1 MFDSAIIKSLDSLD
15 REILKILQNEAQLTN
30 AELARRVN
38 LSPPATHARVRRLES
53 EGLIDRHVA
62 ILNQKRLGFDL
73 LCFIFVSTNIHQ
85 KEQLE
90 MLESAMNLMPEIL
103 ECHCLTGEYDY
114 LLKVA
119 NRNREEL
126 ERFIRKLNL
135 LPGVNRIQTSLSLR
149 EIKFTTALPIHD
161 ESSKM

>member
-1 MFDSAIIKSLDSLD
+1 MLHTIDQFILD
-15 REILKILQNEAQLTN
+15 ILQREAHLSN
-30 AELARRVN
+30 ADLARMVN
-38 LSPPATHARVRRLES
+38 LSPPATHARVKRLER
-53 EGLIDRHVA
+53 EGYIDQQVS
-62 ILNQKRLGFDL
+62 ILNHSKLGFDL

-90 MLESAMNLMPEIL
+90 NLEGAMKIMPEVL

-135 LPGVNRIQTSLSLR
+135 LSGVNRIQTSISLR
-149 EIKFTTALPIHD
+149 EIKFSTALPIL
-161 ESSKM
+161 E

>member
-1 MFDSAIIKSLDSLD
+1 MFEETEGYKTLDPLD
-15 REILKILQNEAQLTN
+15 LKILDLLQTQGQLSNT
-30 AELARRVN
+30 ELAKRVN
-38 LSPPATHARVRRLES
+38 LSPPATHARVKRLEND
-53 EGLIDRHVA
+53 GYIDRRVA
-62 ILNQKRLGFDL
+62 VLRSRKLGFDL
-73 LCFIFVSTNIHQ
+73 LCFIFLSTNIHQ

-90 MLESAMNLMPEIL
+90 QLEGEMNSMPEIL

-126 ERFIRKLNL
+126 EKFIRKLNL

-149 EIKFTTALPIHD
+149 EIKFSTALPILT
-161 ESSKM
+161 E